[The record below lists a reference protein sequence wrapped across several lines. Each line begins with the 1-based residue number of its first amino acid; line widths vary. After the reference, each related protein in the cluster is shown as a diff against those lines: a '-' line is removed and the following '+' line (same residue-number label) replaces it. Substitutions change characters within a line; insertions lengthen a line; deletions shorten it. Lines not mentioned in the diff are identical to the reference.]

1 MEIKVVISFCIAIL
15 AWLISAAIALKLS
28 KKNEELREKNATL
41 TEAMELMQ
49 DVMDDKTCFVNMD
62 ILLKEINQY
71 LDDLKVTEKEI
82 EENLERIFWQ
92 ERKIVALQFKAKL
105 LQLIKEH
112 ERNKGEL

>member
-1 MEIKVVISFCIAIL
+1 METKMIVGFTIAIL

-41 TEAMELMQ
+41 AEALELMR
-49 DVMDDKTCFVNMD
+49 DVVDDKTCFVNMD
-62 ILLKEINQY
+62 ILLKEVNQY

-82 EENLERIFWQ
+82 EGSVEKIFWQ

-112 ERNKGEL
+112 ERNKGE